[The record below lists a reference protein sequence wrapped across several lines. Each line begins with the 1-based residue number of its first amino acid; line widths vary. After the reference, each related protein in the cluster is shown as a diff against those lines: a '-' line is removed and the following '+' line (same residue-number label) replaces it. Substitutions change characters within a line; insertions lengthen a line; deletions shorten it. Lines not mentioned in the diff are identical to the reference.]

1 MSLIEILQAKKINLV
16 LIGFDLTP
24 DDEAT
29 ANKFIQELKK
39 ESQSSNP
46 LEIACDAHLLLDP
59 STGQVDQ
66 LFCSLANF

>member
-29 ANKFIQELKK
+29 ANKFI
-39 ESQSSNP
+39 
-46 LEIACDAHLLLDP
+46 
-59 STGQVDQ
+59 
-66 LFCSLANF
+66 